1 MTCNQTSNHTTITT
15 RLHRTAGRSRGG
27 GDAWRATAGRRN
39 GEERHGCGIAGQR
52 MAGAWRGCDWLRHR
66 SGLIGVAPQWHG
78 TAMVGGGSEEQG
90 KGKACERMASDSD
103 GKAGMVR

>member
-1 MTCNQTSNHTTITT
+1 
-15 RLHRTAGRSRGG
+15 
-27 GDAWRATAGRRN
+27 
-39 GEERHGCGIAGQR
+39 